1 MSGKLFSYPE
11 NFRALKVLICSKYGG
26 HDVKL
31 DSDFQFGTTNLTKQF
46 LSKFPLGK
54 VPCVELDTGQLMDE
68 TNSMAWQ
75 LCPGEM
81 TWEQDKEKQAEVIRW
96 MTLAEVEVTP
106 PACNWV
112 YPVIGVLQQSEGMA
126 RGKQD
131 LLKLLTQFNS
141 ELRLKTWLVGERMS
155 LADICLACSLLLVF
169 THVMDQEIKD
179 KLPHLTRWFNTVV
192 NQKKVKEVLDQVE
205 ILELAAVKVKTSVL
219 DSDGELEE
227 KLEIPLKPE
236 LDSIKK
242 TLDDKEAL
250 EITAGGDREAATPSR
265 NPSHFR
271 SPRLLSPSFFESGLE
286 LEFTSSPSPVKESTV
301 VGFNLIL
308 DMYIDDELEKQLEK
322 PLKPTLDSIKKSPV
336 DKGPLECSAGG
347 NTLSSINKQFE
358 PTETELDLVQSDES
372 PKTCSEHE
380 EELMYWCKE
389 DQLMVCPDCFIFGKH
404 RLHTPLRNEEMR

>member
-1 MSGKLFSYPE
+1 MVAGKLFSYPE
-11 NFRALKVLICSKYGG
+11 NFRVLKVLICSKYGG

-54 VPCVELDTGQLMDE
+54 VPCVELDTDKLMDE
-68 TNSMAWQ
+68 TNSMAWH

-81 TWEQDKEKQAEVIRW
+81 TGEQDKEKQAEVIRW

-141 ELRLKTWLVGERMS
+141 ELRLKTWLVGERIS

-205 ILELAAVKVKTSVL
+205 MSEEGEEEKMFKVAKWKCELVNSYFENDMDIDKSSGYEESGDIKEEFSGMRAESSNDQLGNYSRDRCRFPHITESEIHKELVQKSQQNNL
-219 DSDGELEE
+219 DSNGMISYPNSNRTRNSSGNKQLVGWDAY
-227 KLEIPLKPE
+227 
-236 LDSIKK
+236 
-242 TLDDKEAL
+242 KEP
-250 EITAGGDREAATPSR
+250 ITAQHNAFTPIW
-265 NPSHFR
+265 PAV
-271 SPRLLSPSFFESGLE
+271 PE
-286 LEFTSSPSPVKESTV
+286 
-301 VGFNLIL
+301 
-308 DMYIDDELEKQLEK
+308 Q
-322 PLKPTLDSIKKSPV
+322 
-336 DKGPLECSAGG
+336 
-347 NTLSSINKQFE
+347 
-358 PTETELDLVQSDES
+358 
-372 PKTCSEHE
+372 
-380 EELMYWCKE
+380 
-389 DQLMVCPDCFIFGKH
+389 
-404 RLHTPLRNEEMR
+404 